1 MCEAVVC
8 VLANV
13 REAEPPRSPN
23 RNPIREFDVPFGA
36 SGANVS
42 YALPMQRHM
51 AEFGSTP
58 QQFARIS
65 VLARQNAQLNPHA
78 IFYGQPTTVEEVLGS
93 PVIAS
98 PLHLYEI
105 VMPVAGGA
113 ALLVVSPGRTRS
125 LKHPPVHLLG
135 AGEKITHRAISQ
147 APSLTSGPLKPAM
160 QWALAR
166 AGAKAADM
174 SLLSFYDCY
183 TIMVALTIEDAG
195 LCEAGQFG
203 HWMNDHSFGHEGD
216 FPLNTHG
223 GQLGCGQADLAG
235 GMTHIVEAVRQLRH
249 EAGLRQIP
257 NAQTALVTGNGATVS
272 EATALVLG
280 VDE

>member
-1 MCEAVVC
+1 
-8 VLANV
+8 
-13 REAEPPRSPN
+13 
-23 RNPIREFDVPFGA
+23 
-36 SGANVS
+36 
-42 YALPMQRHM
+42 
-51 AEFGSTP
+51 
-58 QQFARIS
+58 
-65 VLARQNAQLNPHA
+65 
-78 IFYGQPTTVEEVLGS
+78 
-93 PVIAS
+93 
-98 PLHLYEI
+98 
-105 VMPVAGGA
+105 
-113 ALLVVSPGRTRS
+113 
-125 LKHPPVHLLG
+125 
-135 AGEKITHRAISQ
+135 
-147 APSLTSGPLKPAM
+147 
-160 QWALAR
+160 
-166 AGAKAADM
+166 M